1 MAIYLG
7 TDHAGFL
14 HKEAVKNFL
23 LTEGFEIEDIGAH
36 DLDEND
42 DYPDFIIP
50 VAKAVSEG
58 VAEAGIVFGGSGQGE
73 AICANRFKNVRATVF
88 YGGSENII
96 ILGREHNNSNIL
108 SIGARFVSIEET
120 IEAIRLWIQTNF
132 SEEER
137 HIRRINKL
145 ENI

>member
-96 ILGREHNNSNIL
+96 TLGREHNNSNIL